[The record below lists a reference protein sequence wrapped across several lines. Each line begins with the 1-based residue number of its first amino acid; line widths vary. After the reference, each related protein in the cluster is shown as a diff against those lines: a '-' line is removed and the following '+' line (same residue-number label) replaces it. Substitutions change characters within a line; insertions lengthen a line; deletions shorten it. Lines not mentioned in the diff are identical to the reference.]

1 MKPKKIF
8 LQKLLLEL
16 LPFFLFSAFLF
27 LCVFLIGH
35 FESYSLS
42 PPSET
47 EVRSDMDGTASLSV
61 TQTSTGDIPFITDI
75 RIVAEYK
82 NGIGVFDSS
91 GNILEVHPLDIT
103 RLTQSDRQSL
113 KEGIT
118 FDSAGE
124 MRNFLESL
132 DS

>member
-8 LQKLLLEL
+8 AQKLLLEL
-16 LPFFLFSAFLF
+16 LPFFMLSVFLF

-35 FESYSLS
+35 FKSYTIS
-42 PPSET
+42 PPLENTVTTDADSA
-47 EVRSDMDGTASLSV
+47 ASLSV
-61 TQTSTGDIPFITDI
+61 TQIITENIPFITDI
-75 RIVAEYK
+75 RIVAEHK

-91 GNILEVHPLDIT
+91 GNLLEVHSLDIT
-103 RLTQSDRQSL
+103 RLTHVDRQTL
-113 KEGIT
+113 KEGMT
-118 FDSAGE
+118 FDSEGE